1 MARVTVEDCVTRV
14 PNRFELVMMAAQ
26 RGRNIGAGAP
36 LTLDRDNDKNA
47 VVALREIA
55 EAKVDLKELENGL
68 IRGLQTVVEA
78 DEPEGEE
85 MDLLPISEELSEE
98 LGEARAE
105 LSEELGEARADQVM
119 SEDELHF
126 EDDAVAAQDAGND
139 DADSDAIDSDADSD
153 IVDGDLAAD
162 DEPGPDLDDS
172 GEPEPF

>member
-14 PNRFELVMMAAQ
+14 PNRFELVMLAAQ

-36 LTLDRDNDKNA
+36 LAVDRDNDKNA

-68 IRGLQTVVEA
+68 VRGLQTVVEA

-85 MDLLPISEELSEE
+85 MDLLPLSEE
-98 LGEARAE
+98 LGDER
-105 LSEELGEARADQVM
+105 GEARSEEVI

-126 EDDAVAAQDAGND
+126 EDDAVAA
-139 DADSDAIDSDADSD
+139 
-153 IVDGDLAAD
+153 
-162 DEPGPDLDDS
+162 
-172 GEPEPF
+172 

>member
-14 PNRFELVMMAAQ
+14 PNRFELVMLAAQ

-55 EAKVDLKELENGL
+55 EARVDLKELEGGL

-85 MDLLPISEELSEE
+85 MDLLPSGGAIAEE
-98 LGEARAE
+98 LGESIVEERGEASA
-105 LSEELGEARADQVM
+105 SEEI
-119 SEDELHF
+119 SEDELRF
-126 EDDAVAAQDAGND
+126 EDDAKALLA
-139 DADSDAIDSDADSD
+139 SD
-153 IVDGDLAAD
+153 D
-162 DEPGPDLDDS
+162 DEVGPTDAAEEPGT
-172 GEPEPF
+172 E